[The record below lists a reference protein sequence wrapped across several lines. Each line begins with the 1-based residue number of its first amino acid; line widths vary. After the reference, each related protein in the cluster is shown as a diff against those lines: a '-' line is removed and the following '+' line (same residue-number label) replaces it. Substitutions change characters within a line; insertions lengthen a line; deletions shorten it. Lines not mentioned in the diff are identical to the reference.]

1 MGFLFFLRCKKKE
14 DILKIENKP
23 ERRGAE
29 MNERLIFHV
38 DVNSA
43 FLVLSHICIW
53 DACAKNIHLRRL
65 QFDILV
71 ERYQAFQGD
80 VDHSSGN
87 EILEKKDTY
96 ELFLRA

>member
-53 DACAKNIHLRRL
+53 DACAKNVHLQISRFYSQVEQCLDSRGVYEH
-65 QFDILV
+65 FCGIGILWKT
-71 ERYQAFQGD
+71 GT
-80 VDHSSGN
+80 S
-87 EILEKKDTY
+87 
-96 ELFLRA
+96 